1 MATCQGA
8 SCFGMIFSSL
18 NYGFYRRLIPQSC
31 NILGGGFSKQGM
43 LNSSRSITLLTKFNV
58 VDNSK
63 QGQRTKRYKK
73 AYAIGFFKNN
83 KRQTADIGDVI
94 KVAVRGQ
101 TCNALIVGSRKPKG
115 NNMVPRYDNNNVVL
129 LDENLAPL
137 GTRIRGPIP
146 NILRKQRDKYSKV
159 LAIASKFT

>member
-1 MATCQGA
+1 MASFKGVIG
-8 SCFGMIFSSL
+8 SRKIFSLSNTAILSHLMTKSYPQALFSL
-18 NYGFYRRLIPQSC
+18 
-31 NILGGGFSKQGM
+31 
-43 LNSSRSITLLTKFNV
+43 RSITLLTKFNV

-63 QGQRTKRYKK
+63 QGQRSKRYKK

-115 NNMVPRYDNNNVVL
+115 NSMVPRYDNNNVVL
-129 LDENLAPL
+129 LDENFAPL

-146 NILRKQRDKYSKV
+146 NVLRKQREKYAKV